1 MIGLIALAAIAV
13 WLMVTIHLCKRI
25 PDWLGMT
32 RFAKAAQYLL
42 FPVLLLLPIADE
54 LIGAWQFKRL
64 CEREAAVTLSPNWQ
78 IVKRAQKASAGPVY
92 LNGYIIQ
99 IREWTTKFIDADTGK
114 ELFLSKAFIT
124 NGGILFGRFG
134 LGLGTSRSC
143 SPPDEFQIMHMINI
157 DQLLKQGEIK

>member
-1 MIGLIALAAIAV
+1 MMNPAEILSA
-13 WLMVTIHLCKRI
+13 TIHHGQEKIKR
-25 PDWLGMT
+25 PFLEKAVLG
-32 RFAKAAQYLL
+32 FIGGKADRPA
-42 FPVLLLLPIADE
+42 PIS
-54 LIGAWQFKRL
+54 
-64 CEREAAVTLSPNWQ
+64 EREAAVTLSPNWQ

-114 ELFLSKAFIT
+114 EFFLSKAFIT

>member
-1 MIGLIALAAIAV
+1 MIALMILAGIAIWLVVVIALTV
-13 WLMVTIHLCKRI
+13 WIPRVLGDGWPRTIARLI
-25 PDWLGMT
+25 
-32 RFAKAAQYLL
+32 L
-42 FPVLLLLPIADE
+42 FPVLLVLPIADE
-54 LIGAWQFKRL
+54 WIGRRQFKEL

-114 ELFLSKAFIT
+114 EFFLSKAFIT

>member
-114 ELFLSKAFIT
+114 EFFFIKS
-124 NGGILFGRFG
+124 IYYKWR
-134 LGLGTSRSC
+134 
-143 SPPDEFQIMHMINI
+143 NI
-157 DQLLKQGEIK
+157 VWPFWIRPRNF

>member
-1 MIGLIALAAIAV
+1 MIGLIALAAIAI
-13 WLMVTIHLCKRI
+13 WLMVVIHLCKRI

-114 ELFLSKAFIT
+114 EFFLSKAFIT
-124 NGGILFGRFG
+124 NGGILFGRLG

-157 DQLLKQGEIK
+157 DQLLKQGKIK